1 MSKMLNSTERQKQ
14 QQYEQDIVY
23 LAGGR
28 PKWNGSL
35 IDFFGDSIGFV
46 INYIGESWRTPEQ
59 AREAVMK
66 REKSLEDWIK
76 YHRSFDQ
83 VNADSSI

>member
-1 MSKMLNSTERQKQ
+1 MENPTDRQK

-23 LAGGR
+23 LASGR

-35 IDFFGDSIGFV
+35 TGFIGDSIGF
-46 INYIGESWRTPEQ
+46 IMNYVRESWRTPEQ
-59 AREAVMK
+59 AREAVVE

-76 YHRSFDQ
+76 YHHSFDR
-83 VNADSSI
+83 VKIYSGC